1 MANTKIAIIRLKIL
15 CDLSMEAKME
25 ATIKLK
31 NPSNEFLQAF
41 EALAKVAQVEFEL
54 DKTQKPN
61 KRLLEAIKEVERG
74 KTIKCKDFEDFK
86 AKVMS

>member
-1 MANTKIAIIRLKIL
+1 MIYQWGAR
-15 CDLSMEAKME
+15 ME
-25 ATIKLK
+25 ATIRLK

-41 EALAKVAQVEFEL
+41 KALAKVAQVEFEL
-54 DKTQKPN
+54 DKTQKSN

-74 KTIKCKDFEDFK
+74 KTIKCKDFEGFK